1 MDYLSIIEA
10 LESGEVPEE
19 AIKIVDA
26 MRRISNLIS
35 SPGTLPDTFNKI
47 VNVISEMEDG
57 E

>member
-35 SPGTLPDTFNKI
+35 SPDTLPGTFDKI
-47 VNVISEMEDG
+47 VNVITEMEDG